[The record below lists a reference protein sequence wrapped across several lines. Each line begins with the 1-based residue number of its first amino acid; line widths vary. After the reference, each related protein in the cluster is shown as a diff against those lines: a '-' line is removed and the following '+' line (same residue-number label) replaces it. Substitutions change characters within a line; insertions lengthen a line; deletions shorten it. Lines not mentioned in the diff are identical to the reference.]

1 MPAPTEAAGAYS
13 LAASTFALI
22 FVNELADKSR
32 VVGLLL
38 AGTYRSPWPV
48 FWGMTLAYAVLE
60 AVAVLAGGWLH
71 GSLTP
76 RLVYLGAGLLFIGL
90 GGAAFLLADEAE
102 DGARG
107 WLERVKGWGPFA
119 VSFVGTAAAEM
130 GDRTQL
136 AAAGLSAESGR
147 PWVVYVGAVSALALL
162 NLLTVAMGDWLSAR
176 LDMALVHKAGG
187 ALFVLLGAVIVY
199 QGLSLP

>member
-1 MPAPTEAAGAYS
+1 MPGAAGAAGPFS
-13 LAASTFALI
+13 LLASTFALI

-38 AGTYRSPWPV
+38 VSTYRSRWPV

-60 AVAVLAGGWLH
+60 GLAVLAGGWLH
-71 GSLTP
+71 GSLSP
-76 RLVYLGAGLLFIGL
+76 RLIYLGAGLLFAGL
-90 GGAAFLLADEAE
+90 GAAAFLLSEEAE
-102 DGARG
+102 EGARD
-107 WLERVKGWGPFA
+107 WLERVKAWGPFA

-147 PWVVYVGAVSALALL
+147 PWIIYIGAVSALALL
-162 NLLTVAMGDWLSAR
+162 NLLTVAMGEWLTQR
-176 LDMALVHKAGG
+176 LNMEMVHKGGG
-187 ALFVLLGAVIVY
+187 ALFVLLGAILIY
-199 QGLSLP
+199 QGLCLP

>member
-1 MPAPTEAAGAYS
+1 MPAATEAAGAFS

-38 AGTYRSPWPV
+38 AGTYRSRWPV
-48 FWGMTLAYAVLE
+48 FWGMTLAYAVLT

-71 GSLTP
+71 GSLSP
-76 RLVYLGAGLLFIGL
+76 RLIYLGAGLLFAGL
-90 GGAAFLLADEAE
+90 GSAAFFLADEAE
-102 DGARG
+102 EGAKG
-107 WLERVKGWGPFA
+107 WLERVKHWGPFA

-136 AAAGLSAESGR
+136 ASAGLSAESGH
-147 PWVVYVGAVSALALL
+147 PFVVYGGALAALALL
-162 NLLTVAMGDWLSAR
+162 NLLTVLMGDWLSTR
-176 LDMALVHKAGG
+176 LNMALVNKGGG
-187 ALFVLLGAVIVY
+187 ALFILLGCVLVY
-199 QGLSLP
+199 QGLALP

>member
-1 MPAPTEAAGAYS
+1 MLAPTEAAGAFS

-60 AVAVLAGGWLH
+60 GIAVLAGGWLH
-71 GSLTP
+71 GSLSP
-76 RLVYLGAGLLFIGL
+76 RLIYLGAGLLFIGL
-90 GGAAFLLADEAE
+90 GGAAFMMAEEAE
-102 DGARG
+102 EGAKS
-107 WLERVKGWGPFA
+107 WLERVKEWGPFA

-147 PWVVYVGAVSALALL
+147 PLVVYIGAVSALALL

-176 LDMALVHKAGG
+176 LNMTLVHKGGG
-187 ALFVLLGAVIVY
+187 ALFVLLGAVLVY
-199 QGLSLP
+199 QGISLP